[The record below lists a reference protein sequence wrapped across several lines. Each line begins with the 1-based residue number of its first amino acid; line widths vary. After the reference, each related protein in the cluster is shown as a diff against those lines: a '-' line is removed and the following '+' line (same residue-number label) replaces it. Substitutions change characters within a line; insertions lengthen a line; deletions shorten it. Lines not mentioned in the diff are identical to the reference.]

1 MEASLAQGAG
11 AMWENIRVVSHIEP
25 GGERESPGLC
35 LLMGN
40 ALFSLPNE
48 EEEAQEGG
56 DVEEDPWSSSGH
68 WWSATPV
75 W

>member
-40 ALFSLPNE
+40 EE

-56 DVEEDPWSSSGH
+56 YVEEAPWSSSGH